1 MKKITAKILLAGCC
15 AGWALSSFAAEKVFP
30 ELNQAPEIDGKVS
43 AAEWQGAVTY
53 QLKAMGRTTGKV
65 DPTTVYFGTNGGKLY
80 AAFICY
86 DRDMTK
92 VVRSWRTPEERDNAI
107 WNDDFVELRFDPWNA
122 GQDTSTQH
130 QIIINANGIVYDAV
144 NGDKSVDFTTDVQS
158 FSNDKFWSVEVSIPL
173 TELTDYTSQGA
184 ELWRIMLGR
193 SVARSRQISS
203 ITGGKGN
210 GFGHSDHFV
219 TFRSGKIT
227 ADKPFTIVGIEEGKL
242 VWRSENPA
250 KTLQGKLEQLR
261 FDGRIVNRPQ
271 TSTLKGSKNDDALAL
286 KLHRNA
292 KLIRFTINDL
302 YKYEWQAPQQ
312 IEQSRT
318 VKITEKPLYKE
329 LFSNKGPGLAREGS
343 LTWSHGFR
351 PDMISICM
359 EFGMP
364 WDQLEVL
371 EHANRYQL
379 LLVGG
384 AGMMAKKWYNFDEL
398 APKNARFVATAQY
411 YGFES
416 VKIPKAQGGR
426 PILFDPQVRSLYLK
440 NAVNFIKPYEKRYC
454 WMVFGDEVTEHEC
467 ERYLAIAAKH
477 LGKGTYPYI
486 DQVNEIIKSKYGY
499 GKFGLPESVG
509 DTNVYRW
516 IAFRHFV
523 ADEAIKLHKDL
534 KRTINKHM
542 PGMRLV
548 SDDPMDGQGRVYDY
562 TEFTP
567 ETCDIMENQLYPHN
581 HADIAD
587 FSFTSKYLRDLI
599 QVDELHPSYHI
610 ENYGAAFTPLEML
623 EKVSQAYRG
632 GANGLHWYPADTR
645 GKRDKRT
652 LESERYGAPERW
664 QLAMALQDT
673 VRTMPQ
679 LKFPEADCG
688 VFLPVTTARSYVG
701 ANNRPVRG
709 QMLHSLLE
717 LQSGAWFKYFNE
729 SSLAKNLV
737 DISKYKAVFV
747 PDGKYCDAESLK
759 KLADYAKNGGT
770 LVILDCE
777 AFSFDAAA
785 NRLERTLLP
794 GLANSVKRSGDRM
807 VRNGSEILQL
817 NRTVSFDLAVPA
829 GAKTLLVYADGK
841 PAAIES
847 ALGKGKVIVFG
858 VNFAQR
864 ELVTQKAWQKYS
876 KELVKSLKI
885 KTNHDIWRFRFPKEL
900 IAPEKVVTGRC
911 LSGNHIFFKN
921 FLAYY
926 GANEKVAP
934 QASYTC
940 TPAPDAP
947 AEKMPAKFSSG
958 KLFDRRTAY
967 RSGNVDGVKTT
978 LNDRIIGWQT
988 NDRITIVFDLAKKE
1002 SFDRMELFYAGAMR
1016 DATIY
1021 TSSDGKTF
1029 VKQKSFAAESRD
1041 DVKYGVRQK
1050 TLQLDKTVAD
1060 TLKIKLEL
1068 APARIPG
1075 AIEKGEMGKI
1085 YSRDK
1090 NLNKL
1095 PWQKANFM
1103 LAEVELW
1110 KKQ

>member
-1 MKKITAKILLAGCC
+1 MKNISVKFLLASCC
-15 AGWALSSFAAEKVFP
+15 TSLALSSFAAEKVFP
-30 ELNQAPEIDGKVS
+30 QLAKAPKIDGKVS
-43 AAEWQGAVTY
+43 AAEWQGAATY

-80 AAFICY
+80 AAFVCY

-92 VVRSWRTPEERDNAI
+92 VVRSWRTPEERDSAI
-107 WNDDFVELRFDPWNA
+107 WTDDFVELRFDPWNA
-122 GQDTSTQH
+122 GQNASTQR
-130 QIIINANGIVYDAV
+130 QIIINANGIVYDAI

-173 TELTDYTSQGA
+173 AELTDYTSQGA

-193 SVARSRQISS
+193 FVTRNRQASS

-210 GFGHSDHFV
+210 GFGHSDHFA

-227 ADKPFTIVGIEEGKL
+227 TDKPFTIVGIEEGKL

-271 TSTLKGSKNDDALAL
+271 ISTLKGDKTEDALAL

-292 KLIRFTINDL
+292 KLIRFTVNNL

-312 IEQSRT
+312 SEQSRT

-329 LFSNKGPGLAREGS
+329 LFSNKGPGWARYGS
-343 LTWSHGFR
+343 MSWSHGFL
-351 PDMISICM
+351 PNMISKCM
-359 EFGMP
+359 ELGMP
-364 WDQLEVL
+364 WDQRETLA
-371 EHANRYQL
+371 HAHRYQL
-379 LLVGG
+379 LLHGG
-384 AGMMAKKWYNFDEL
+384 AGLMSKEWHNFAEL
-398 APKNARFVATAQY
+398 APEGAKFVATTQY
-411 YGFES
+411 YGYES
-416 VKIPKAQGGR
+416 LKIPKAQGNR
-426 PILFDPQVRSLYLK
+426 PILFDPQARERYLQ
-440 NAVNFIKPYEKRYC
+440 NAVKFFKPYEKFFSR
-454 WMVFGDEVTEHEC
+454 MSFGDEVTEHES
-467 ERYLAIAAKH
+467 ERYLELAAKH

-486 DQVNEIIKSKYGY
+486 DQVNEIIKNKYGY
-499 GKFGLPESVG
+499 GKFGIPESVG
-509 DTNVYRW
+509 DSNVYRW
-516 IAFRHFV
+516 IAFRNFV
-523 ADEAIKLHKDL
+523 ADESIKLHKEL
-534 KRTINKHM
+534 KQTINKNI
-542 PGMRLV
+542 PGMLIM
-548 SDDPMDGQGRVYDY
+548 SDDPMDGQGRIYDY
-562 TEFTP
+562 TDFTP
-567 ETCDIMENQLYPHN
+567 DVCDIMTNQLYPHN

-599 QVDELHPSYHI
+599 QVDELHPCFHT
-610 ENYGAAFTPLEML
+610 ENYGATYTPLEML
-623 EKVSQAYRG
+623 EKVSQGFRG

-645 GKRDKRT
+645 GNRDKRS

-679 LKFPEADCG
+679 LKFPAADCG
-688 VFLPVTTARSYVG
+688 VFVPVTTARSYVG
-701 ANNRPVRG
+701 ANNRPVKA

-737 DISKYKAVFV
+737 DISKYKAIFV

-759 KLADYAKNGGT
+759 KLADYVKNGGT

-785 NRLERTLLP
+785 NKLDRTLLP
-794 GLANSVKRSGDRM
+794 GLANAVKRSGDRM
-807 VRNGSEILQL
+807 VKNGSEIFQL
-817 NRTVSFDLAVPA
+817 NRTPSFDLAAPA
-829 GAKTLLVYADGK
+829 GAQTLLAYADGK

-864 ELVTQKAWQKYS
+864 ELVTQKSWQNYS
-876 KELVKSLKI
+876 KELVKKLQI
-885 KTNHDIWRFRFPKEL
+885 KTNHAIWRFRFPKDL

-911 LSGNHIFFKN
+911 ISGNHIFFKN

-934 QASYTC
+934 QAAYIC

-988 NDRITIVFDLAKKE
+988 NDKITIVFDLAKQE

-1029 VKQKSFAAESRD
+1029 VKQKSFAAESKD

-1103 LAEVELW
+1103 LVEVELW

>member
-1 MKKITAKILLAGCC
+1 MKNLTVKLLFSVCSATF
-15 AGWALSSFAAEKVFP
+15 ALSGFAAEKVFP
-30 ELNQAPEIDGKVS
+30 ALAQAPKVDGKVS
-43 AAEWQGAVTY
+43 AAEWQGAGTY
-53 QLKAMGRTTGKV
+53 QLKAMGRTTGKI

-86 DRDMTK
+86 DRDMKK

-122 GQDTSTQH
+122 AQESSTQR
-130 QIIINANGIVYDAV
+130 QIIINSNGIVYDAI

-158 FSNDKFWSVEVSIPL
+158 RINDKFWSVEVSIPL
-173 TELTDYTSQGA
+173 AELTDYTSHGA

-193 SVARSRQISS
+193 FVTRSRQASS

-210 GFGHSDHFV
+210 GFGHSDHFL
-219 TFRSGKIT
+219 TFRSGKVVPE
-227 ADKPFTIVGIEEGKL
+227 KPFTIVGIQEGKL
-242 VWRSENPA
+242 LWRREKQGA
-250 KTLQGKLEQLR
+250 ALQGKLEQLR
-261 FDGRIVNRPQ
+261 FDSRVVNRPQ
-271 TSTLKGSKNDDALAL
+271 ISNIAGSKNEDALYL
-286 KLHRNA
+286 KLHRDA
-292 KLIRFTINDL
+292 KLIRFTVNNK
-302 YKYEWQAPQQ
+302 YKFEWQAPRQN
-312 IEQSRT
+312 EQSRT
-318 VKITEKPLYKE
+318 VKITEKPLFKE

-351 PDMISICM
+351 PYMISICM

-384 AGMMAKKWYNFDEL
+384 AGMMAKEWYNFDEL
-398 APKNARFVATAQY
+398 APQGARFVATAQY

-416 VKIPKAQGGR
+416 VKVPKAKGGR

-454 WMVFGDEVTEHEC
+454 WMVFGDEVTEHES
-467 ERYLAIAAKH
+467 ERYLEVAAKH

-486 DQVNEIIKSKYGY
+486 DQVNEIIKNKYGY
-499 GKFGLPESVG
+499 GKFGLPESPG

-534 KRTINKHM
+534 KRTINKNM

-567 ETCDIMENQLYPHN
+567 ETCDIMENQLYPAN
-581 HADIAD
+581 HADLAD

-610 ENYGAAFTPLEML
+610 ENYGATYTPLEML

-701 ANNRPVRG
+701 ANSRPVRG

-717 LQSGAWFKYFNE
+717 LQAGAWFKYFNE

-737 DISKYKAVFV
+737 DINKYKAVFV
-747 PDGKYCDAESLK
+747 PDAKYCDAASLK
-759 KLADYAKNGGT
+759 KLTDYVKNGGT
-770 LVILDCE
+770 LVILDSE

-785 NRLERTLLP
+785 NKLERTLLP
-794 GLANSVKRSGDRM
+794 GLANAVKRSGDRLVKRGKEVM
-807 VRNGSEILQL
+807 LL
-817 NRTVSFDLAVPA
+817 NRTPSFDLAVPA
-829 GAKTLLVYADGK
+829 GAKTLLTYADGK

-847 ALGKGKVIVFG
+847 TLGKGKVIVFG
-858 VNFAQR
+858 INFAQR
-864 ELVTQKAWQKYS
+864 ELVTEKSWQQFLGD
-876 KELVKSLKI
+876 LVKSLKI

-900 IAPEKVVTGRC
+900 IAPERIVTGKC

-934 QASYTC
+934 QAAYTC

-967 RSGNVDGVKTT
+967 RSGNVDNVKAT

-1002 SFDRMELFYAGAMR
+1002 SFDRMELFYTGSMR
-1016 DATIY
+1016 DATLY
-1021 TSSDGKTF
+1021 TSSDGKNF
-1029 VKQKSFAAESRD
+1029 VKQKFFAAESKD
-1041 DVKYGVRQK
+1041 DVQFGIRQK
-1050 TLQLDKTVAD
+1050 TLKLDKTVPD
-1060 TLKIKLEL
+1060 TVKIKLEL
-1068 APARIPG
+1068 APARNPG
-1075 AIEKGEMGKI
+1075 AIVKGEIGKI
-1085 YSRDK
+1085 YKNDQ

-1103 LAEVELW
+1103 LIEVELW
-1110 KKQ
+1110 KNQ